1 MKQQKEEQ
9 QRNRKVYA
17 AKGNR
22 SQKMLAFRCDLDNVE
37 WLEKQPNKGR
47 YINDLIATDRLKRE
61 R

>member
-1 MKQQKEEQ
+1 MKKEQKTEEQ

-17 AKGNR
+17 AKGER

-47 YINDLIATDRLKRE
+47 YINDLIAADRQKK
-61 R
+61 